1 MWSIA
6 NIYLMLQRVHH
17 DVAEQLE
24 QQTKQRLEVTHQ
36 IALADEARGWAEE
49 QRKFP
54 LERRKQEDEL
64 KQVMQQE
71 QQFG

>member
-6 NIYLMLQRVHH
+6 NIYLMLQRVYH
-17 DVAEQLE
+17 DAAEQLE
-24 QQTKQRLEVTHQ
+24 QQTKQRLEVTRQ
-36 IALADEARGWAEE
+36 IPLADEARRWAEE

-54 LERRKQEDEL
+54 LERRKQEDKL

-71 QQFG
+71 QHFG